1 MFAYCNNNPIY
12 FTDPSGTFS
21 LWGFLVGA
29 VETVGGV
36 FTAPFDGGALF
47 ATGITTTYAAATDSV
62 MVMDVSASYGIGKA
76 GGCIV
81 IDFGNGTAEVYV
93 HGGASKN
100 FIPGGTF
107 SAGYSVGLVENY
119 TGFGAYSG
127 PFVEAGGTI
136 GHWGFSHCESPTN
149 DPNRCSA
156 TCFTISTGSSA
167 YVEYDYYVS
176 VFQIGT
182 GRNSQN
188 VSNSTIVPFYYGGG
202 GGGAFCCRE
211 MTR

>member
-1 MFAYCNNNPIY
+1 MF
-12 FTDPSGTFS
+12 
-21 LWGFLVGA
+21 GA
-29 VETVGGV
+29 LLGVVETVGGV
-36 FTAPFDGGALF
+36 FTSPFDGGALF

-62 MVMDVSASYGIGKA
+62 MVMDVSGSYGIGKV

-81 IDFGNGTAEVYV
+81 VDFGNETVEAYSHV
-93 HGGASKN
+93 GASKN
-100 FIPGGTF
+100 LIPSGKF
-107 SAGYSVGLVENY
+107 SASYSVGLVENY
-119 TGFGAYSG
+119 NGFGDYSKS
-127 PFVEAGGTI
+127 FVEAGGTV

-167 YVEYDYYVS
+167 YVEYDYYVP

-182 GRNSQN
+182 ERNSQN
-188 VSNSTIVPFYYGGG
+188 IPVSSQSSFYFG
-202 GGGAFCCRE
+202 GGGALCCQS

>member
-1 MFAYCNNNPIY
+1 MEYTKVPEE
-12 FTDPSGTFS
+12 S
-21 LWGFLVGA
+21 LLLDGEYRVPPERISLPASEYYGQKEVR
-29 VETVGGV
+29 ETKFVKKSV
-36 FTAPFDGGALF
+36 LKSIAALL
-47 ATGITTTYAAATDSV
+47 SV
-62 MVMDVSASYGIGKA
+62 VTVVSASYGIGKA

-182 GRNSQN
+182 GRTSQN